1 MPKALS
7 SKWPILADSH
17 THLVAIEVAVSD
29 RPYLFRQFVS
39 WSEARS
45 LPLYLWNGGYQ
56 TIQLVRLEGDT
67 CCTRDDQRLLIEPT
81 DWTVETDILYTIGRG
96 DRPGIFL
103 VEGIAQPPIPQ
114 QRVLTLQNCRD
125 QLAQTEQE
133 QYVVL
138 LEDTIDIPPAL
149 YPLIPRLVKPVPTI
163 EELEVLLKGFCD
175 RHLSL
180 ADNELSRLH
189 LIQACTGLPEG
200 EIQVC
205 LDRYVGGCSSTEDL
219 SEQILEY
226 KKHKLAGRG
235 VRILG
240 EPDVPEVAGL
250 DLLRH
255 DIDKIATLFEPRAR
269 SWNLRNPNGGLL
281 WGLPGTGKTLV
292 AKTIAKRLHATMIA
306 VDFNKLF
313 ASTVHESLKNL
324 KDLLHLADTSG
335 NCVLFADEFE
345 KNFAGW
351 ESGAGGGVMSKMT
364 GELLSWMQDHESPVF
379 FLAAINRLG
388 LLPAELVRRFNYVW
402 FVGNPHDG
410 ALHEIFKVHFSRF
423 LDDYHLSDDQWRV
436 LLDEY
441 RGCTP
446 DEVGKATERTIQT
459 IYYSQILKERE
470 TGIPFDPNAIVPEL
484 LLEDLLHEREQFT
497 PASAN
502 EAVSNQL
509 YSILKDADFAR
520 PVSGRDR
527 SRFARA
533 ERGLFEP
540 SADETPRTASTSPS
554 SVVNL
559 PPI

>member
-1 MPKALS
+1 MS
-7 SKWPILADSH
+7 NHYYQWPTLADCQ
-17 THLVAIEVAVSD
+17 TYLVAIEVAVAD
-29 RPYLFRQFVS
+29 RPYLFRQFVG
-39 WSEARS
+39 WSDARS
-45 LPLYLWNGGYQ
+45 LPLYLWNAGYRSIQ
-56 TIQLVRLEGDT
+56 TIRLVGERLV
-67 CCTRDDQRLLIEPT
+67 IESAK
-81 DWTVETDILYTIGRG
+81 WTVDSDILYEIGG
-96 DRPGIFL
+96 SDSPGIFL
-103 VEGIAQPPIPQ
+103 VEGIAQPPIAQ

-125 QLAQTEQE
+125 QLEQTEQE

-138 LEDTIDIPPAL
+138 LDDTIDIPPAL
-149 YPLIPRLVKPVPTI
+149 YPLIPRLVKPVPTVQ
-163 EELEVLLKGFCD
+163 ELEGLLQLFCD
-175 RHLSL
+175 RHPDLN
-180 ADNELSRLH
+180 DDKQSRLH

-205 LDRYVGGCSSTEDL
+205 LDRYVSRCSSSEAL
-219 SEQILEY
+219 CEQILEY

-255 DIDKIATLFEPRAR
+255 DIDKIATLFEPRAKAWR
-269 SWNLRNPNGGLL
+269 LRNPNGGLL

-351 ESGAGGGVMSKMT
+351 DSGAGGGVMSKMT
-364 GELLSWMQDHESPVF
+364 GELLTWMQDHESPVF

-410 ALHEIFKVHFSRF
+410 ALYEIFKVHFSRF
-423 LDDYHLSDDQWRV
+423 IPDQYFSDDQWRV

-459 IYYSQILKERE
+459 IYYRHILAERE
-470 TGIPFDPNAIVPEL
+470 TGVPFDPSAIAPEL

-533 ERGLFEP
+533 ERSLFEASP
-540 SADETPRTASTSPS
+540 DSVSRTIAASTNL

>member
-1 MPKALS
+1 MVNHFS
-7 SKWPILADSH
+7 EWPTLADCH

-29 RPYLFRQFVS
+29 RPYLFRQFVT

-56 TIQLVRLEGDT
+56 TIQLVRLKGD
-67 CCTRDDQRLLIEPT
+67 RLLIEPT
-81 DWTVETDILYTIGRG
+81 DWVVDADILYEIGRG
-96 DRPGIFL
+96 DRAGIFL
-103 VEGIAQPPIPQ
+103 VEGIAHPPISQ
-114 QRVLTLQNCRD
+114 ARVLTLQNCRD
-125 QLAQTEQE
+125 QLSQTEQE
-133 QYVVL
+133 QYVLL

-149 YPLIPRLVKPVPTI
+149 YPLIPRLVKPVPTLQ
-163 EELEVLLKGFCD
+163 ELEVLLNTFCD
-175 RHLSL
+175 RHAGL
-180 ADNELSRLH
+180 DDEELSRLH

-205 LDRYVGGCSSTEDL
+205 LDRYVGGCSSTEEL

-240 EPDVPEVAGL
+240 EPDVAEVAGL
-250 DLLRH
+250 DLLRQ
-255 DIDKIATLFEPRAR
+255 DIDKISTLFEPRAR
-269 SWNLRNPNGGLL
+269 AWNLRNPNGGLL

-345 KNFAGW
+345 KNFVGW

-364 GELLSWMQDHESPVF
+364 GELLTWMQDHESPVF

-410 ALHEIFKVHFSRF
+410 ALHDIFKVHFSRF
-423 LDDYHLSDDQWRV
+423 IPEHYFSDDQWRV

-459 IYYSQILKERE
+459 IYYNHILAERE
-470 TGIPFDPNAIVPEL
+470 MGVRFEPSTIPPEL
-484 LLEDLLHEREQFT
+484 LLADLLHEREQFT

-533 ERGLFEP
+533 ERSLFEASP
-540 SADETPRTASTSPS
+540 DSASSPNRNSTK
-554 SVVNL
+554 SVFNL